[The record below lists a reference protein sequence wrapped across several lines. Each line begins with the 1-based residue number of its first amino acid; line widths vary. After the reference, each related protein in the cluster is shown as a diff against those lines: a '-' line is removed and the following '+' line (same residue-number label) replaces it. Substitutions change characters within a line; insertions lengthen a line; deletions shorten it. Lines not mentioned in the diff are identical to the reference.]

1 MNNFNG
7 GTNTMK
13 KLVSVVLVLLVL
25 VSFAFAGGDAEKTGK
40 KTVTF
45 FWALYDGL
53 TEDYRQDLEKGFA
66 AANPN
71 IEVDIVP
78 IAWDQ
83 MNDKI
88 TTSLA
93 GGDAPELSVIGTRW
107 LLEFMSMDA
116 VEPVDKYVS
125 KSTLD
130 NIFDGAKEAMIG
142 GKLMGL
148 PVVAGARLLTI
159 NNNLTDVVPKTMEEM
174 REAAIQIEKDH
185 PDAYGLIMPGKK
197 DTEATDFAYYFYS
210 AGGDFFETKADG
222 SYGKCTINSEAGVKA
237 ATFMKKLALE
247 DEVVQNGFLSQARMD
262 SHPVFYSGKAGFV
275 MIGAWVKSA
284 MEQAGADFPVTYAMI
299 PPFKGHDPAPL
310 IITDSIAF
318 FSGAE
323 NLDAAGTFI
332 DFFYQD
338 EWKAKFDEQVGF
350 PPITKTAAKLPQFQ
364 NELYDTLN
372 AAAAVAKP
380 WPLVEGWAEIGDV
393 IDDMTSE
400 ILLERK
406 TPKQAVDDAA
416 KKIDQ
421 IRGM

>member
-1 MNNFNG
+1 
-7 GTNTMK
+7 MK
-13 KLVSVVLVLLVL
+13 RLVSVAILLIFL
-25 VSFAFAGGDAEKTGK
+25 ASFAFAGGSGESGSAGK

-53 TEDYRQDLEKGFA
+53 TEEYRQDLEKGFA
-66 AANPN
+66 EANPN
-71 IEVDIVP
+71 LAVDIVP

-93 GGDAPELSVIGTRW
+93 GGDPPELSVIGTRW

-148 PVVAGARLLTI
+148 PVVAGARILTI
-159 NNNLTDVVPKTMEEM
+159 NNSLTDVVPKTMEEM

-185 PDAYGLIMPGKK
+185 PDSYGLIMPGKK

-210 AGGDFFETKADG
+210 AGGDFFETKSDG
-222 SYGKCTINSEAGVKA
+222 SYGKCTINSDAGVKA
-237 ATFMKKLALE
+237 LTFMKKLALE
-247 DEVVQNGFLSQARMD
+247 DEVVQQGFLSQARMD
-262 SHPVFYSGKAGFV
+262 SHPVFYSGKAGYV

-338 EWKAKFDEQVGF
+338 EWKSQFDAQVGF
-350 PPITKTAAKLPQFQ
+350 PPITKTAAEMPQFK
-364 NELYDTLN
+364 NDLYDVLN
-372 AAAAVAKP
+372 QAAAVAKP
-380 WPLVEGWAEIGDV
+380 WPLIEGWAEISDV
-393 IDDMTSE
+393 IEDMTSE
-400 ILLERK
+400 VLLERK
-406 TPKQAVDDAA
+406 TPKEAADDAA
-416 KKIDQ
+416 KKIDA
-421 IRGM
+421 ITGN